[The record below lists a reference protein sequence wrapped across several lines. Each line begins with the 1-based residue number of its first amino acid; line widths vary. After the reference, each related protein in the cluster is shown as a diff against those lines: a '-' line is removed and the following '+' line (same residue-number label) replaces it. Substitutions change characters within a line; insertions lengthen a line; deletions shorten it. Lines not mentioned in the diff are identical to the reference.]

1 MELIDIIHAL
11 RDFYLKK
18 FDKPPYEITMGRYW
32 YEQARMKGIVE
43 MPPSYQRGNGSIA
56 GMKIDVDPRDDYK
69 LAVEDYRRYQDRAQY
84 RFDMR

>member
-1 MELIDIIHAL
+1 MELIDIIHTL
-11 RDFYLKK
+11 RDFYLKR

-43 MPPSYQRGNGSIA
+43 MPPSYQRGNGYIA
-56 GMKIDVDPRDDYK
+56 GMKVDVDPRDDYK

-84 RFDMR
+84 RFDRL